1 MKTMLRMLDFLT
13 WLLFVLAAL
22 LVGLILLVVAYDMA
36 SRNFGLPTAMW
47 AVNSVEYAMLH
58 ITFLALPWLVRTRG
72 HVSVE
77 VLLMA
82 LPPRLRHMHEVFLH
96 ILAAAVCFYIAWRSG
111 MAFVQAVVSGSYEVR
126 TFDTPMWILFATMPL
141 GTFFGGLQFL
151 SFLPRSESYF
161 VADKS
166 TGAGL

>member
-1 MKTMLRMLDFLT
+1 MKTVLSLLDFLT
-13 WLLFVLAAL
+13 WVLFVLAAV

-77 VLLMA
+77 VLLMV
-82 LPPRLRHMHEVFLH
+82 LPARVRHAHEVFLH

-111 MAFVQAVVSGSYEVR
+111 ISFVQAVASGSYEIR
-126 TFDTPMWILFATMPL
+126 TFDTPMWVLFATMPL
-141 GTFFGGLQFL
+141 GMTFGGLQFL
-151 SFLPRSESYF
+151 AFPVRRESYF
-161 VADKS
+161 VPDET

>member
-1 MKTMLRMLDFLT
+1 MKTVLSLLDFLT
-13 WLLFVLAAL
+13 WVLFVLAAV

-77 VLLMA
+77 VLLMV
-82 LPPRLRHMHEVFLH
+82 LPARVRRAHEVFLH

-111 MAFVQAVVSGSYEVR
+111 IAFVQAVDSGSYEIR
-126 TFDTPMWILFATMPL
+126 TFDTPMWALFASMPL
-141 GTFFGGLQFL
+141 GMFFGGLQFL
-151 SFLPRSESYF
+151 AFLLRGESYF
-161 VADKS
+161 VPDKS